1 MNGSG
6 GIGLCPQK
14 NVLWNGLTVE
24 QHAKIFYKLKSTTS
38 VSATAESEELI
49 KQCGLED
56 KRKSIAKK
64 LSGGQKRKLQLILM
78 LIGGKG
84 GVCCVDEVSGGLD
97 PLSRRRV
104 WDILL
109 AERGN
114 RTFILTTHFLDEAEY
129 LADHVIIISKGLLK
143 AQGSTSELK
152 AHLGS
157 GYRIF
162 VPTGTD
168 DIADGNLAALSRKKD
183 SEEAYLPV
191 DPATLLNRIKTYRS
205 KGIKNFQITG
215 PTIEEV
221 FMKIA
226 IDAEEEP
233 VSEKAEDVDLLHA
246 AQIRESTEKRAVK
259 TKTTN
264 DATLLAGN
272 RITLLQQINA
282 LFIKRLII
290 FHWNWIGTLA
300 TILIPIVGAG
310 LVSILLKNFE
320 NPGCAFIDQISVSD
334 IQDLSDSLT
343 PQIVV
348 GPQSALTMQ
357 KLELFSSILPNITQG
372 VNESTII
379 QGVQIVNSLEEFL
392 NFTNNN
398 YSTIVPGGFF
408 LGSQDSVP
416 TYNYRSDIGTLGVY
430 SSVFIQ
436 NALDVLLSNQT
447 IATQYG
453 TYSRS
458 FYTDHA
464 E

>member
-1 MNGSG
+1 M
-6 GIGLCPQK
+6 GLCPQK

-38 VSATAESEELI
+38 ASATTEIEELVN
-49 KQCGLED
+49 QCGLED
-56 KRKSIAKK
+56 KRKTIAKT

-78 LIGGKG
+78 LIGSKG

-97 PLSRRRV
+97 PLSRRRI

-152 AHLGS
+152 ARLGS

-168 DIADGNLAALSRKKD
+168 DIADGNLAALSRKND

-191 DPATLLNRIKTYRS
+191 DPTTLLNRIKTYRS

-226 IDAEEEP
+226 VDTDEGSD
-233 VSEKAEDVDLLHA
+233 SEKAEDVDLLHA
-246 AQIRESTEKRAVK
+246 AQTRGSIEKGGMKTRA
-259 TKTTN
+259 TN
-264 DATLLAGN
+264 DATLLAGR
-272 RITLLQQINA
+272 RITLLQQIYA
-282 LFIKRLII
+282 LFIKRLTIL
-290 FHWNWIGTLA
+290 HWNWIGTLA
-300 TILIPIVGAG
+300 TILIPIAGAG
-310 LVSILLKNFE
+310 LVSILLKDFE
-320 NPGCAFIDQISVSD
+320 NPGCAFTDQISVSD

-348 GPQSALTMQ
+348 GPQSAFTVQ
-357 KLELFSSILPNITQG
+357 KLELFSSILPNITQSI
-372 VNESTII
+372 NESTII
-379 QGVQIVNSLEEFL
+379 QDVQVVNSLEEFL
-392 NFTNNN
+392 NFTSSN

-430 SSVFIQ
+430 SSIFIQ
-436 NALDVLLSNQT
+436 NTLDVLLSNQT

-453 TYSRS
+453 TFSHS
-458 FYTDHA
+458 FYMDHA